1 MKGWVETR
9 TEEQHEKEAS
19 LSTTDEADFDLDVF
33 ALVDDGNLVL
43 SRVVLN
49 FRRTAR
55 SN

>member
-1 MKGWVETR
+1 MR
-9 TEEQHEKEAS
+9 IEEQYEKDAL
-19 LSTTDEADFDLDVF
+19 LSTTDEADFDIDVF
-33 ALVDDGNLVL
+33 ALVDDGNFVL